1 MTVGQLAAMIEEM
14 QRLIMSIGSHLESR
28 TQLVEPM
35 ASRIELSRSDEP
47 LAPVEIESLAAM
59 LSVIERVR
67 PG

>member
-14 QRLIMSIGSHLESR
+14 QRLIMSIGSHLELR
-28 TQLVEPM
+28 TQLVEPK